1 MHPFGVAMPE
11 GIRRQLFALMLD
23 FSADRSAI
31 NGEPLALLEDSSQQ
45 ITIRLNEV
53 EKGALLVTQLPG

>member
-1 MHPFGVAMPE
+1 MA
-11 GIRRQLFALMLD
+11 INAY
-23 FSADRSAI
+23 RSAI
-31 NGEPLALLEDSSQQ
+31 NGEPLALLGDSSQK